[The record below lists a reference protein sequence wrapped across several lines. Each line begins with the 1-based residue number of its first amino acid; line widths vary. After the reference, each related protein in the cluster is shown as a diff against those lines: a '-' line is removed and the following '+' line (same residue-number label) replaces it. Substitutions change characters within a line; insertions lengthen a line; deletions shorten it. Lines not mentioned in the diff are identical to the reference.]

1 MFSIIASVGK
11 NNEVGKGGDLC
22 FKIKEDL
29 KFFKEK
35 TMGHPVVMGY
45 KTWLSLPKKLEG
57 RDNYIVMHNSEKFFQ
72 PDGVV
77 DSMAKGLELRTPEDL
92 PNDIHIITSFQ
103 DFIDAH
109 KFDEEEFFII
119 GGATIYDQALPFVK
133 KMYLT
138 EVDAI
143 DNDADAF
150 FPEFEKSLF
159 TREWLT
165 EGSENDLTYSRV
177 LYTRK

>member
-1 MFSIIASVGK
+1 MSKELMF
-11 NNEVGKGGDLC
+11 
-22 FKIKEDL
+22 

-92 PNDIHIITSFQ
+92 PNDIHIITGFQ

-150 FPEFEKSLF
+150 FPEFDKSLF